1 MNTMSNSTD
10 NSTSTRLDVAARTRP
25 AVIEKS
31 RSEDEMRNRT
41 YIILG

>member
-1 MNTMSNSTD
+1 MNAMSINTN

-31 RSEDEMRNRT
+31 RSEEMRNRT